1 MINKTHLIIM
11 ALICGVSAAIG
22 AYYYPH
28 LPNPAPTHWNLHG
41 QVDGYGPPWVAAY
54 MLPLVCLGM
63 IVLLAV
69 LPLMGPFRENF
80 ERFHVTYGRICIA
93 IMAAFA
99 TLQLLILLAATG
111 KQMNMGSSLCI
122 VIGVLFA
129 ILGNW
134 MGKVRR
140 NFYVGIRTP
149 WTLANDEVW
158 EKTHRNGGKIMVT
171 VGLIAAVTGF
181 LASDATCFIV
191 LMGGIGFLVVWAMG
205 YSLYWYRRLGKMDD
219 LAVKQ

>member
-1 MINKTHLIIM
+1 MINKIHLIVM
-11 ALICGVSAAIG
+11 LLICAASAGIG
-22 AYYYPH
+22 LYFYDR

-41 QVDGYGPPWVAAY
+41 QIDGYGPPWVAAF

-69 LPLMGPFRENF
+69 LPLLGPFRSNF

-93 IMAAFA
+93 IMATFA
-99 TLQLLILLAATG
+99 AMHLVIMLASTG
-111 KQMNMGSSLCI
+111 RQMNMGSSIC
-122 VIGVLFA
+122 VIFGVLFA
-129 ILGNW
+129 VLGNW
-134 MGKVRR
+134 MGKIRR

-149 WTLANDEVW
+149 WTLASDEVW
-158 EKTHRNGGKIMVT
+158 ERTHRSGGKIMVA

-181 LASDATCFIV
+181 IASDATCFIV
-191 LMGGIGFLVVWAMG
+191 LMSGIGFLVAWAMG
-205 YSLYWYRRLGKMDD
+205 YSLYWYKRLGKMDD